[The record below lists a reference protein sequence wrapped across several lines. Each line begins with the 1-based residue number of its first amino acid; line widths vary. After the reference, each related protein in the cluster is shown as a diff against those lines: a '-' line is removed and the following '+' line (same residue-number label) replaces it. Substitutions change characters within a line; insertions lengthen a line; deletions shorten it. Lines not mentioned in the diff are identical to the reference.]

1 MSTTAT
7 TPTTAETADTAAKN
21 AAADAVAAKASSDR
35 SPEMTPTGASPDPG
49 SRKLS
54 YVMAFNEAVRQEM
67 EADPDVFVAG
77 EDVGAFGGV
86 FGTFG
91 GLQSTFGVERVV
103 DTPIS
108 EQAIVGLG
116 VGAAVTGLRPI
127 VDLMFMD
134 FMCVALDQIVN
145 QAAKLKYM
153 FGGKAR
159 LPLTITM
166 TGGAGLSAA
175 AQHSQSLEAILCH
188 IPGLKV
194 IYPSNPY
201 DMKGL
206 MAACIREN
214 NPTVMVKHKRLLGM
228 SAMVPEERYE
238 LPLGRANVLRRGED
252 ITVVAWGRMANEA
265 VDAAAVL
272 DAEGISCE
280 VIDPRTLQPLD
291 TDTIVESSRRTNRVI
306 VVHEAVRF
314 GGLGAEVAAQ
324 IQELAFDHLDAP
336 VGRIGAPFSPV
347 PFSPALEQHYVPD
360 AGRIADGIRQVVARP
375 GA

>member
-1 MSTTAT
+1 MSD
-7 TPTTAETADTAAKN
+7 E
-21 AAADAVAAKASSDR
+21 
-35 SPEMTPTGASPDPG
+35 
-49 SRKLS
+49 RKLA
-54 YVMAFNEAVRQEM
+54 YVMAFNEAVSQAM
-67 EADPDVFVAG
+67 EADPDVFCAG
-77 EDVGAFGGV
+77 EDIGAFGGV

-91 GLQSTFGVERVV
+91 GLQAKFGADRVV

-116 VGAAVTGLRPI
+116 VGAAATGLRPI

-134 FMCVALDQIVN
+134 FICVAMDQIVN

-153 FGGKAR
+153 FGGEAT
-159 LPLTITM
+159 LPLTIT
-166 TGGAGLSAA
+166 TAGGGGLSAA

-194 IYPSNPY
+194 VYPSTPY

-206 MAACIREN
+206 MMACIQED

-228 SAMVPEERYE
+228 TGPVPVEPYSI
-238 LPLGRANVLRRGED
+238 PLGTANVVRPGRD
-252 ITVVAWGRMANEA
+252 VTIVAYGRMVHES
-265 VDAAAVL
+265 VAAAERL
-272 DAEGISCE
+272 AADGIECE
-280 VIDPRTLQPLD
+280 IIDPRTLQPLD
-291 TDTIVESSRRTNRVI
+291 TDTIVASARRTNRVL

-314 GGLGAEVAAQ
+314 GGLGAEIAAQ
-324 IQELAFDHLDAP
+324 IQEAAFDYLDAP

-347 PFSPALEQHYVPD
+347 PFSPALEQHYIPSRAAVEAGVRD
-360 AGRIADGIRQVVARP
+360 AMFRNKV